1 MESIERIPAAVVRT
15 AVRIDGTLLKS
26 NDTYRYQV
34 LYVLVQTAA
43 AVCGYCIY
51 IQQLLPSF
59 PLHVLLHSLFG
70 CCLSNE

>member
-34 LYVLVQTAA
+34 LYVLVQTA
-43 AVCGYCIY
+43 VCGYM
-51 IQQLLPSF
+51 
-59 PLHVLLHSLFG
+59 HLHSTAFTIFSSPCIVALFVWL
-70 CCLSNE
+70 LSL